1 MKSTLKKLLKQLG
14 LYERV
19 AALRLWILPKITRLA
34 RLCSFKNQRITTS
47 YLSGPGL
54 KKLHIGCSGNHL
66 PGWLNTD
73 LWPQRDQ
80 IYLDATRHFPLPTE
94 SFDYVY
100 SEHMIEHIPW
110 QSALFMLRECCRILK
125 PGGVIRIATPNIHF
139 LARLLRDDHTELDKK
154 YLEHNSRALV
164 PWAPYPGGVFVVNHY
179 MRAWGHQFIF
189 DVHSLTHTLEL
200 AGFKEA
206 TECQLNES
214 SNKELSGLAAVS
226 RMPDGFLALETIIV
240 EGRKPQ

>member
-1 MKSTLKKLLKQLG
+1 MKSTLKRLLKRQG

-19 AALRLWILPKITRLA
+19 SALRLQIGPIITRFVC
-34 RLCSFKNQRITTS
+34 LCTFKNQRITQS

-54 KKLHIGCSGNHL
+54 NKLHIGCGGNNL

-73 LWPQRDQ
+73 LWPHGDQ
-80 IYLDATRHFPLPTE
+80 IYLDATKHFPFPSA

-110 QSALFMLRECCRILK
+110 QSALHMLRECCRVLK

-139 LARLLRDDHTELDKK
+139 LARLLQDDHSELDQK
-154 YLEHNSRALV
+154 YLEHNTRALV

-189 DVHSLTHTLEL
+189 DVHSLTRTLEL
-200 AGFKEA
+200 AGFKDM
-206 TECQLNES
+206 TECRLNES

-226 RMPDGFLALETIIV
+226 RMPDGFLVLETIVV
-240 EGRKPQ
+240 EGRKPR